1 MEMLRKLAATL
12 RLLRSGPE
20 RLEAMQH
27 RQSVEDARLSA
38 SEGRQNSFHATL
50 HELVQSTATA
60 QRRAGEL
67 DEYVRGVQA
76 ELHGFQTAAAAQFA
90 ELREQNTSLLDQ
102 LGAMREQGSALAEQV
117 AELRR
122 AGDGLREHVAAA
134 DKSMTDGRTE
144 ALRETEWVR
153 NQVSAL
159 GAALDRARMPA
170 TGGSNAPAPSVV
182 AAEEG
187 FYPTLEHHFRGST
200 EDLRERLGAYRPWI
214 QDLPPGQVADLGCGR
229 GEWLELLADW
239 NIDAVGV
246 DLNAPNIDGMRARGL
261 TVDHADALEWLQAR
275 PEASLAAVTSFH
287 VIEHLPFGVLLRLV
301 QEARRVLVPGGR
313 LIMET
318 PNPEN
323 VIVATQTFWLD
334 PTHVRPLPP
343 ALLEVVVRDA
353 GLELEALLRL
363 NPPAGGEDI
372 ADPTLRALMTQGRD
386 CAVVARKAQI
396 AEMTV

>member
-1 MEMLRKLAATL
+1 MTVLRKLADTIRFLRYGPTRLDALDPRLDAANARTDELVRSLAAAEQRTRELHDYLRGVHAELQRYQAAAGEQIGQLRDQAATT
-12 RLLRSGPE
+12 SQTVTASAG
-20 RLEAMQH
+20 
-27 RQSVEDARLSA
+27 DARR
-38 SEGRQNSFHATL
+38 E
-50 HELVQSTATA
+50 
-60 QRRAGEL
+60 
-67 DEYVRGVQA
+67 A
-76 ELHGFQTAAAAQFA
+76 EWT
-90 ELREQNTSLLDQ
+90 
-102 LGAMREQGSALAEQV
+102 
-117 AELRR
+117 
-122 AGDGLREHVAAA
+122 
-134 DKSMTDGRTE
+134 
-144 ALRETEWVR
+144 R

-159 GAALDRARMPA
+159 GAALDRLQRPGSSGSAVPA
-170 TGGSNAPAPSVV
+170 GAA

-200 EDLRERLGAYRPWI
+200 EDLRARLGAYRRWI
-214 QDLPPGQVADLGCGR
+214 QDLPTGPVADVGCGR
-229 GEWLELLADW
+229 GEWLELLGEWGITAT
-239 NIDAVGV
+239 GV
-246 DLNAPNIDGMRARGL
+246 DLNAPNVEGMRARGL
-261 TVDHADALEWLQAR
+261 DVHHADALEWLQAQ

-334 PTHVRPLPP
+334 PSHVRPLPP

-363 NPPAGGEDI
+363 NPPAEDGHDI

-386 CAVVARKAQI
+386 CAVVARKPSAV
-396 AEMTV
+396 AA

>member
-1 MEMLRKLAATL
+1 LAVEGQRTREL
-12 RLLRSGPE
+12 HEYLLGVHAELQRYQAAASAQIAE
-20 RLEAMQH
+20 QADHAVAMK
-27 RQSVEDARLSA
+27 RAVAASVSDARRE
-38 SEGRQNSFHATL
+38 SEWT
-50 HELVQSTATA
+50 
-60 QRRAGEL
+60 
-67 DEYVRGVQA
+67 
-76 ELHGFQTAAAAQFA
+76 
-90 ELREQNTSLLDQ
+90 
-102 LGAMREQGSALAEQV
+102 
-117 AELRR
+117 
-122 AGDGLREHVAAA
+122 
-134 DKSMTDGRTE
+134 
-144 ALRETEWVR
+144 R

-159 GAALDRARMPA
+159 GAALDRLQRSPGGAAGSVPA
-170 TGGSNAPAPSVV
+170 GAA

-200 EDLRERLGAYRPWI
+200 EDLRARLGAYRRWM
-214 QDLPPGQVADLGCGR
+214 QDLPAGTVADLGCGR
-229 GEWLELLADW
+229 GEWLELLGEWGVA
-239 NIDAVGV
+239 ATGV
-246 DLNAPNIDGMRARGL
+246 DLNAPNVQGMRARGL
-261 TVDHADALEWLQAR
+261 DVHHADALEWLQAQ
-275 PEASLAAVTSFH
+275 PEGSLAAVTSFH

-363 NPPAGGEDI
+363 NPPDEDAHDI

-386 CAVVARKAQI
+386 CAVVARKPTAV
-396 AEMTV
+396 AA